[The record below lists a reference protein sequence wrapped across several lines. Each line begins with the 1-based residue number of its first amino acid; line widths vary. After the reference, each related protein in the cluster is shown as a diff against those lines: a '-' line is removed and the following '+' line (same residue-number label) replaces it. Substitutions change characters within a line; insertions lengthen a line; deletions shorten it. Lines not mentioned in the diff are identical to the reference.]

1 MENQNEKKPTMSA
14 GEGKK
19 KRYYKKRKPK
29 AVVANDD
36 VVKAEQGSSS
46 SSPAASD
53 TPTAKPRK
61 PRGKRAYGHE
71 ENDQLGL
78 PKIVTTVNGRSVQ
91 SIKTREAI
99 ENAMR
104 ISSEM
109 VKAKYAE
116 KGQKDYTKEGS
127 AWDENILIQ
136 EEGKGYVRDNG
147 AHSYTEAG
155 SCGYSD
161 CGCNEACGDGD
172 YADKSLH
179 GISEVDWDMLLEK
192 LESMNAAIGARKAT
206 FWDRVKAFGSG
217 LLAYEKTFLLWLITM
232 LEIRLGNEYWAIGFG
247 CLGLTYFIL
256 TSTEIVRSMRYAAY
270 VKELIREGAEAYRK

>member
-1 MENQNEKKPTMSA
+1 MENQNENKPTMSA

-36 VVKAEQGSSS
+36 VVKAEQGSSP

-61 PRGKRAYGHE
+61 SRAKRAYGHP

-78 PKIVTTVNGRSVQ
+78 PKFQASGDTESKIVTTVNGRSVE
-91 SIKTREAI
+91 STKTREAI

-116 KGQKDYTKEGS
+116 KDYTKEGT
-127 AWDENILIQ
+127 AWE
-136 EEGKGYVRDNG
+136 KDNG
-147 AHSYTEAG
+147 AHGYTESVTECCDE
-155 SCGYSD
+155 SCGCTS
-161 CGCNEACGDGD
+161 ADGD
-172 YADKSLH
+172 A
-179 GISEVDWDMLLEK
+179 GVDWDMLLER
-192 LESMNAAIGARKAT
+192 LESMNAAIGARKLT
-206 FWDRVKAFGSG
+206 FWDRIKAFGSG
-217 LLAYEKTFLLWLITM
+217 ILAYEKAFLLWLITC
-232 LEIRLGNEYWAIGFG
+232 LEAQIGNGYWAILFG
-247 CLGLTYFIL
+247 ALGLAYFIM
-256 TSTEIVRSMRYAAY
+256 TSVSIVRGMRYAAW
-270 VKELIREGAEAYRK
+270 VKGLVKDGAEAYKK

>member
-1 MENQNEKKPTMSA
+1 
-14 GEGKK
+14 
-19 KRYYKKRKPK
+19 
-29 AVVANDD
+29 

-53 TPTAKPRK
+53 TPTAKTRK
-61 PRGKRAYGHE
+61 PRGKRAYGNP
-71 ENDQLGL
+71 ENDQLGM

-116 KGQKDYTKEGS
+116 KDYTKEGS
-127 AWDENILIQ
+127 AWE
-136 EEGKGYVRDNG
+136 KDNG
-147 AHSYTEAG
+147 AHGYTETGA
-155 SCGYSD
+155 CGYSD
-161 CGCNEACGDGD
+161 CGCTDAC
-172 YADKSLH
+172 ADTTPD
-179 GISEVDWDMLLEK
+179 VDWDMLLEK
-192 LESMNAAIGARKAT
+192 LESMNAAIGARKTT

-232 LEIRLGNEYWAIGFG
+232 LEIRLGNGYWALGFG
-247 CLGLTYFIL
+247 ALGLTYFIL

-270 VKELIREGAEAYRK
+270 VKELIREGAEAYKK

>member
-61 PRGKRAYGHE
+61 PRGKRAYGHP

-78 PKIVTTVNGRSVQ
+78 PKIVTTVNGRSVE

-116 KGQKDYTKEGS
+116 KDYAKEGTV
-127 AWDENILIQ
+127 WE
-136 EEGKGYVRDNG
+136 KDNG
-147 AHSYTEAG
+147 AHGYTETG
-155 SCGYSD
+155 TCGYSD
-161 CGCNEACGDGD
+161 CGCNDACADGD
-172 YADKSLH
+172 S
-179 GISEVDWDMLLEK
+179 GVDWDMLLEK
-192 LESMNAAIGARKAT
+192 LESMNAAIGARKLT

-217 LLAYEKTFLLWLITM
+217 ILAYEKTLMLWLITM
-232 LEIRLGNEYWAIGFG
+232 LEIRLGNGYWAIGFG
-247 CLGLTYFIL
+247 ALGLAYFIM
-256 TSTEIVRSMRYAAY
+256 TSVSIVRSMQYAAY
-270 VKELIREGAEAYRK
+270 VKGLIREGAETYKK

>member
-116 KGQKDYTKEGS
+116 KDYTKEGA
-127 AWDENILIQ
+127 AW
-136 EEGKGYVRDNG
+136 DNG
-147 AHSYTEAG
+147 AHGYTEAAG
-155 SCGYSD
+155 CGYSD
-161 CGCNEACGDGD
+161 CGCTDAC
-172 YADKSLH
+172 ADTTPD
-179 GISEVDWDMLLEK
+179 VDWDMLLEK

-206 FWDRVKAFGSG
+206 FWDRIKAFGSG

-232 LEIRLGNEYWAIGFG
+232 LEIRIGNGYWAILFG
-247 CLGLTYFIL
+247 AMGLAYFIM
-256 TSTEIVRSMRYAAY
+256 TSMAIVRSMRYAAY
-270 VKELIREGAEAYRK
+270 VKGLIREGAETYKK

>member
-1 MENQNEKKPTMSA
+1 M
-14 GEGKK
+14 
-19 KRYYKKRKPK
+19 
-29 AVVANDD
+29 
-36 VVKAEQGSSS
+36 
-46 SSPAASD
+46 
-53 TPTAKPRK
+53 
-61 PRGKRAYGHE
+61 
-71 ENDQLGL
+71 

-116 KGQKDYTKEGS
+116 KDYTKEGS
-127 AWDENILIQ
+127 AWD
-136 EEGKGYVRDNG
+136 NG
-147 AHSYTEAG
+147 AHSYTE
-155 SCGYSD
+155 SSNCGYSD
-161 CGCNEACGDGD
+161 CGCTDACADGD

-206 FWDRVKAFGSG
+206 FWDRIKAFGSG

-232 LEIRLGNEYWAIGFG
+232 LEIRVGNGYWALGFG
-247 CLGLTYFIL
+247 ALGLTYFIL
-256 TSTEIVRSMRYAAY
+256 TSIDIVRSMRYAAY
-270 VKELIREGAEAYRK
+270 VKELIREGAEAYKK

>member
-36 VVKAEQGSSS
+36 VVKAEQGSSL

-61 PRGKRAYGHE
+61 PRGKRAYGHN

-78 PKIVTTVNGRSVQ
+78 PKIVTTVNGRSVE

-99 ENAMR
+99 DRAMR
-104 ISSEM
+104 ISEDM
-109 VKAKYAE
+109 VKE
-116 KGQKDYTKEGS
+116 QKDYRKEGS
-127 AWDENILIQ
+127 AWE
-136 EEGKGYVRDNG
+136 KDNG

-172 YADKSLH
+172 A
-179 GISEVDWDMLLEK
+179 GVDWDMLLEK
-192 LESMNAAIGARKAT
+192 LESMNAAIGARKTT

-232 LEIRLGNEYWAIGFG
+232 LEIRLGNGYWAIGFG
-247 CLGLTYFIL
+247 ALGLTYFIL
-256 TSTEIVRSMRYAAY
+256 TSIEIVRSMRYAAY
-270 VKELIREGAEAYRK
+270 VKELIREGAEAYKK

>member
-36 VVKAEQGSSS
+36 VVKAEQGSSL

-61 PRGKRAYGHE
+61 PRGKRAYGHP

-78 PKIVTTVNGRSVQ
+78 PKFQASGDTESKIVTTVNGQKVDH
-91 SIKTREAI
+91 IKTRESI

-116 KGQKDYTKEGS
+116 K
-127 AWDENILIQ
+127 
-136 EEGKGYVRDNG
+136 DN
-147 AHSYTEAG
+147 AT
-155 SCGYSD
+155 CGYSD
-161 CGCNEACGDGD
+161 CGCTDACADGD
-172 YADKSLH
+172 S
-179 GISEVDWDMLLEK
+179 GVDWDALLEK
-192 LESMNAAIGARKAT
+192 LESMNAAIGARKTT
-206 FWDRVKAFGSG
+206 FWDRIKAFGSG
-217 LLAYEKTFLLWLITM
+217 ILAYEKAFLLWLITC
-232 LEIRLGNEYWAIGFG
+232 LEARIGNGYWAILFG
-247 CLGLTYFIL
+247 ALGLAYFIMI
-256 TSTEIVRSMRYAAY
+256 SIGIVRSMRYAAY
-270 VKELIREGAEAYRK
+270 VKELIREGAEAYKK

>member
-61 PRGKRAYGHE
+61 PRGKRAYGAPD
-71 ENDQLGL
+71 NDQLGL
-78 PKIVTTVNGRSVQ
+78 PKIVTTVNGQTVEHT
-91 SIKTREAI
+91 KTREAI
-99 ENAMR
+99 DRAMR
-104 ISSEM
+104 ISEDM
-109 VKAKYAE
+109 VKE
-116 KGQKDYTKEGS
+116 QKDYVKEGA
-127 AWDENILIQ
+127 AW
-136 EEGKGYVRDNG
+136 DNG
-147 AHSYTEAG
+147 AHGYTEAAG
-155 SCGYSD
+155 CGYSD
-161 CGCNEACGDGD
+161 CGCTDACADGD

-192 LESMNAAIGARKAT
+192 LESMNAAIGARKVT

-217 LLAYEKTFLLWLITM
+217 LLAYEKTFLLWLITV
-232 LEIRLGNEYWAIGFG
+232 LEIRVGNGYWAILFG
-247 CLGLTYFIL
+247 SLGVTYFVL
-256 TSTEIVRSMRYAAY
+256 TSIEIVRSMRYAAY
-270 VKELIREGAEAYRK
+270 VKELIREGAETYRK

>member
-1 MENQNEKKPTMSA
+1 MENQNENKPTMSA

-61 PRGKRAYGHE
+61 SRAKRAYGHP

-78 PKIVTTVNGRSVQ
+78 PKFQASGDTESKIVTTVNGQKVDH
-91 SIKTREAI
+91 IKTREAI

-104 ISSEM
+104 ISEDM

-116 KGQKDYTKEGS
+116 KDYAKEGTV
-127 AWDENILIQ
+127 WE
-136 EEGKGYVRDNG
+136 KDNG
-147 AHSYTEAG
+147 AHGYTESG
-155 SCGYSD
+155 TCGYSD
-161 CGCNEACGDGD
+161 CGCNDACADGD
-172 YADKSLH
+172 A
-179 GISEVDWDMLLEK
+179 GVDWDMLLEK
-192 LESMNAAIGARKAT
+192 LESMNAAIGARKTT

-217 LLAYEKTFLLWLITM
+217 ILAYEKAFLLWLITC
-232 LEIRLGNEYWAIGFG
+232 LEAQIGNGYWAILFG
-247 CLGLTYFIL
+247 ALGLAYFIM
-256 TSTEIVRSMRYAAY
+256 TSVSIVRSMRYAAW
-270 VKELIREGAEAYRK
+270 VKGLVKDGAEAYKK